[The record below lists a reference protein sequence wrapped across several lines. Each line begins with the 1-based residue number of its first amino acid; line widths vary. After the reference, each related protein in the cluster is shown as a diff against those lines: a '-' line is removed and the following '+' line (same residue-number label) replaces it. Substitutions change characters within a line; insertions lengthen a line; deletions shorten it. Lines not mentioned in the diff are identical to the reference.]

1 MKYLFP
7 LFLLLTGCQII
18 GTTYTV
24 GSKDG
29 SDLMDER
36 TLADDWKD
44 TQINIALRTKLMS
57 EKFAYV
63 LDVEITVFES
73 EVMLN
78 GAIPTIE
85 DMERIV
91 EIAWKTEGVS
101 KVYNHIRLE
110 NPAQITDTSED
121 AFIAASI
128 RTQLALTQNVSSVN
142 YKITVDDN
150 VLYVMGI
157 AKNQAEFD
165 AVMNAIKSTK
175 GVKKVISHVRK
186 SYEQQ

>member
-1 MKYLFP
+1 MKLFLP
-7 LFLLLTGCQII
+7 FLLLLTGCQII
-18 GTTYTV
+18 GTTYNV
-24 GSKDG
+24 GSKVG
-29 SDLMDER
+29 SVLMDER
-36 TLADDWKD
+36 ELADDWKD
-44 TQINIALRTKLMS
+44 TQINLTLRKNLMM

-78 GAIPTIE
+78 GAIPTVE
-85 DMERIV
+85 DMERVV
-91 EIAWKTEGVS
+91 EIAWATEGVS
-101 KVYNHIRLE
+101 KVYNHIRME
-110 NPAQITDTSED
+110 KPSQIVDTSED

-128 RTQLALTQNVSSVN
+128 RTQLALTQDVSSVN

-175 GVKKVISHVRK
+175 GVEKVISHVRK